1 MPIPI
6 EVFCVAIAML
16 ALAGAFSLLRLIR
29 GPGFADRL
37 VAFDLLA
44 IVAMAALALLALYF
58 GQSYFWDIL
67 MVWAILSFLTTV
79 TLARHAGAGSG
90 EVNDGIRG

>member
-1 MPIPI
+1 MSISTGI
-6 EVFCVAIAML
+6 FYVAVAML
-16 ALAGAFSLLRLIR
+16 ALAGVFSLLRFIR
-29 GPGFADRL
+29 GPGFANRL

-79 TLARHAGAGSG
+79 ALARHAGAGSG
-90 EVNDGIRG
+90 EVNDGIRD